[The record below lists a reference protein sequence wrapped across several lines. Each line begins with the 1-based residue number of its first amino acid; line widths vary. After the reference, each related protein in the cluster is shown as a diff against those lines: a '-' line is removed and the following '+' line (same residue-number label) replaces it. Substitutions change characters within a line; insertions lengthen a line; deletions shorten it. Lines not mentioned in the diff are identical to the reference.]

1 LPPCFAGAVRS
12 DLLTLLVKGHKQ
24 ETLSREELE
33 KLACWIDLLV
43 PYCGSYIEANAWTE
57 SEIKRYEHFA
67 EKRRQMEE
75 VEQDNLS
82 ALLGRSAPSRSPWP
96 GPMRF

>member
-1 LPPCFAGAVRS
+1 MRS
-12 DLLTLLVKGHKQ
+12 QLLTLLERGHKQ
-24 ETLSREELE
+24 VKVSPEELE

-57 SEIKRYEHFA
+57 SEMKRYEHFA

-75 VEQDNLS
+75 IEQDNLR
-82 ALLGRSAPSRSPWP
+82 ALLGRNAPARGPRP